1 MFIFKII
8 RRALSLILLV
18 AIVVPLYC
26 GYQIWET
33 GKSAKPAKSDIV
45 VILGAAQFNGVP
57 SDILQARIDEADK
70 VYRNHLANHIVTVG
84 AGATGDNFTESS
96 SSTKSLRAL
105 GVPQSAVT
113 SIPIGRDT
121 LASTLAYVAYMKLHG
136 YTSAIIATDPY
147 HCYRAMAMARDLGVT
162 ASCAPSE
169 SGPAKLST
177 SKWRYIVRET
187 GAYLAYKTVG
197 RLGIHLSD
205 QIKK

>member
-96 SSTKSLRAL
+96 SSAKSLRAL
-105 GVPQSAVT
+105 GLPKGVVT
-113 SIPIGRDT
+113 AIPVGRDT

-169 SGPAKLST
+169 SGPAKIST
-177 SKWRYIVRET
+177 SKWRYLVRET

-197 RLGIHLSD
+197 RFGIHISD
-205 QIKK
+205 QVKK